1 MSFLGVLAPG
11 RSVSL
16 AASLLALGCG
26 GRAPGDP
33 VVLALGEQEV
43 LRSEFEQHVRGLE
56 GRNGAFAPGV
66 RRAVFESFVEE
77 RVLVLKAR
85 AEGLIAPE
93 VSPEEE
99 RAAVEKLLAVR
110 VLSQAEVSDAE
121 VDAYY
126 AGHAA
131 EFEVPERVT
140 LRQIL
145 VGTENEARD
154 VRRRLQRDPRSFET
168 LARTQSRAPDAVSGG
183 MMGSFS
189 RGELPPELEQ
199 PAFALRQGGVSDV
212 VKSPYGY
219 HVLKADAREPART
232 RGLEECRAEIRSRLT
247 QERSDRAV
255 KVFVRELLETA
266 KVNYEAAN
274 AGPAG
279 S

>member
-1 MSFLGVLAPG
+1 MSLL
-11 RSVSL
+11 
-16 AASLLALGCG
+16 ASLLALGCAG
-26 GRAPGDP
+26 APAADP
-33 VVLALGEQEV
+33 VVLALGEQQV
-43 LRSEFEQHVRGLE
+43 RRSEFDRHVRGLE
-56 GRNGAFAPGV
+56 GRNGAFAPDV

-85 AEGLIAPE
+85 AEGLIAPQA
-93 VSPEEE
+93 SPEEE
-99 RAAVEKLLAVR
+99 RTAVERLLASR
-110 VLSQAEVSDAE
+110 VLEQAEVSDAD

-131 EFEVPERVT
+131 EFEQPERVT

-189 RGELPPELEQ
+189 RGELPPELDE
-199 PAFALRQGGVSDV
+199 PAFALRPGRVSDV

-219 HVLKADAREPART
+219 HVLKVDGREPART
-232 RGLEECRAEIRSRLT
+232 RGLEEARAEIRTRLA

-255 KVFVRELLETA
+255 RAFVLQLLETA

>member
-1 MSFLGVLAPG
+1 MDGLGVLAP
-11 RSVSL
+11 RRRVSL
-16 AASLLALGCG
+16 AASLLALGCA
-26 GRAPGDP
+26 RLPPGDA
-33 VVLALGEQEV
+33 VVLALGDQQV

-77 RVLVLKAR
+77 RVLVLQAR
-85 AEGLIAPE
+85 AEGLIAPD

-99 RAAVEKLLAVR
+99 RAAVERLLAGR
-110 VLSQAEVSDAE
+110 VFSQAQVSDAD

-131 EFEVPERVT
+131 EFELPEKVT

-168 LARTQSRAPDAVSGG
+168 LARTLSRAPDAGAGG
-183 MMGSFS
+183 MLGSFA
-189 RGELPPELEQ
+189 RGELPPELEA
-199 PAFALRQGGVSDV
+199 PAFGLRPGGVSDV

-232 RGLEECRAEIRSRLT
+232 RGLEECRAQIRTRLT

-255 KVFVRELLETA
+255 KAFVRELLETA

>member
-1 MSFLGVLAPG
+1 MAPG

-16 AASLLALGCG
+16 VASLLALGCAG
-26 GRAPGDP
+26 APAADP
-33 VVLALGEQEV
+33 VVLALGEQQV
-43 LRSEFEQHVRGLE
+43 RRSEFDQHVRGLE
-56 GRNGAFAPGV
+56 GRNGAFAAGV
-66 RRAVFESFVEE
+66 RRAVFESFVEQ
-77 RVLVLKAR
+77 RVLVLEAR

-99 RAAVEKLLAVR
+99 RAAVEKLLAAR
-110 VLSQAEVSDAE
+110 VLAQAEASDAD

-126 AGHAA
+126 AAHAA
-131 EFEVPERVT
+131 EFELPEKVT

-189 RGELPPELEQ
+189 RGELPPELDE
-199 PAFALRQGGVSDV
+199 PAFALRPGRVSEV

-219 HVLKADAREPART
+219 HVLKLDAREPART
-232 RGLEECRAEIRSRLT
+232 RGLEEARAEIRTRLT

-255 KVFVRELLETA
+255 RAFVRQLLETA